1 MPAVELTIEMP
12 PDSWIADV
20 TGSFPSTEFRVLTVL
35 VDEGSGHAVL
45 EVETTEPGAILES
58 LQSRP
63 ELITVDLLSV
73 DSVRGV
79 FQIETRETT
88 ILEPFLSAGVPLET
102 PIHITDGTAIWEFR
116 TSQDRLSTLSTLL
129 QNSPLEYSVDRIG
142 NGDSKPT
149 NGPGLTARQA
159 EVFEAAHRAG
169 YFEIP
174 REATVQDVAEQ
185 TSVNKSTASE
195 TLRRAIRNLVEW
207 YAPVET

>member
-20 TGSFPSTEFRVLTVL
+20 TSSYPSTDFRVLTVL

-45 EVETTEPGAILES
+45 EVETTEPGAILKS

-102 PIHITDGTAIWEFR
+102 PIYITDGTAIWEFR

-142 NGDSKPT
+142 NGDAKPK

-195 TLRRAIRNLVEW
+195 TLRRAVRNLVEW